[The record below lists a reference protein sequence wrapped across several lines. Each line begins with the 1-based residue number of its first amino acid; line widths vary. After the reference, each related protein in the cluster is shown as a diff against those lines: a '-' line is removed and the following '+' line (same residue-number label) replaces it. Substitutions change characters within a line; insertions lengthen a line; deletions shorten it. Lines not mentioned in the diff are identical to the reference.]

1 MGRPKQALITR
12 AAATKAALAAID
24 ADGLDNFSLNSVAR
38 SIGVKAPSLYHHF
51 QDKAALLAE
60 VARLLLI
67 ETDYQSS
74 GDEKWEDSTIKICVE
89 TRRALLKHPNAAPL
103 ILQFFPRHL
112 LLDAYEIAVA
122 GYPQTRALHMAI
134 LEGIEKLTFGSAL
147 FAAAASTAGVPAMPE
162 VTAKD
167 YPNLAESVAASQS
180 DDEGNF
186 VEALRMFLA
195 GVRVRTQGSVPA

>member
-38 SIGVKAPSLYHHF
+38 SIGVRAPSLYYHF

>member
-12 AAATKAALAAID
+12 EAATKAALAVID
-24 ADGLDNFSLNSVAR
+24 ADGLGNFSLNSVAR
-38 SIGVKAPSLYHHF
+38 SIGVKAPSLYYHF
-51 QDKAALLAE
+51 QDKAELLAE
-60 VARLLLI
+60 VARALLS
-67 ETDYQSS
+67 ETDYRNSD
-74 GDEKWEDSTIKICVE
+74 GTNWEEGTIKVCVE

-112 LLDAYEIAVA
+112 LLDAYEVTVSN
-122 GYPQTRALHMAI
+122 YPQTRALHMAI

-147 FAAAASTAGVPAMPE
+147 FAAAAATANVPAMPE

-167 YPNLAESVAASQS
+167 YPNLAESVAASQF

-186 VEALRMFLA
+186 VEALRMLLA
-195 GVRVRTQGSVPA
+195 GVRARTQPPA

>member
-24 ADGLDNFSLNSVAR
+24 AEGLDNFSLNSVAR
-38 SIGVKAPSLYHHF
+38 SIGVKAPSLYYHF
-51 QDKAALLAE
+51 QDKAELLAE

-74 GDEKWEDSTIKICVE
+74 GDENWEDSTIKICVE

-122 GYPQTRALHMAI
+122 GYPQTRVLHMAI

-167 YPNLAESVAASQS
+167 YPNLAESVAASQF

-195 GVRVRTQGSVPA
+195 GVRVRTQASLPA